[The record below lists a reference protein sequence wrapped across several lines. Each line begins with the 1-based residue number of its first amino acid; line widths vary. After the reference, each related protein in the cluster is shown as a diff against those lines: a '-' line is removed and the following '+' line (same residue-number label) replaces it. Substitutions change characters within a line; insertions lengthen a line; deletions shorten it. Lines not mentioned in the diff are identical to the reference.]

1 MSEETVLEQ
10 VLRES
15 AEPLPIRHNGGVV
28 VWQGESVVAT
38 GGGPGAL
45 GGTCDFSAAGSWRT
59 AVDPR
64 SRRIYY
70 YNRATKMTRWDKPDE
85 LRDPAERQES
95 LDFFQA
101 MEKAILDKIEDGR
114 KQDTPCEIFQHLNA

>member
-1 MSEETVLEQ
+1 MSEEIVLEH

-15 AEPLPIRHNGGVV
+15 AEPLPIRHCGVV
-28 VWQGESVVAT
+28 VWQGESVAAAAA
-38 GGGPGAL
+38 GGGLGAL
-45 GGTCDFSAAGSWRT
+45 GGTCDFSAAGSWKA

-64 SRRIYY
+64 SRRVYY

-85 LRDPAERQES
+85 LRDPAERQER

-114 KQDTPCEIFQHLNA
+114 RQDSSL